1 MIGNDVVDLALAA
14 RESTISRKGFLD
26 KLFILEEQLFIK
38 TSEDKTLTIWTMW
51 SQKEAVYKILRQKG
65 ASRGFYPK
73 KIECISIEKVRYQNE
88 VYYTK
93 TITEGTCLHTLAVT
107 KKADFKNCISLPC
120 SAPLIYKREI
130 PFFND
135 NGKLAPATKSHHGEL
150 EFIFFLK
157 NLSNFQ
163 PAF

>member
-26 KLFILEEQLFIK
+26 KLFTVEEQLFIK
-38 TSEDKTLTIWTMW
+38 TSEDKTLTIWTIW

-65 ASRGFYPK
+65 ATRGFYPK

-93 TITEGTCLHTLAVT
+93 
-107 KKADFKNCISLPC
+107 
-120 SAPLIYKREI
+120 R
-130 PFFND
+130 
-135 NGKLAPATKSHHGEL
+135 
-150 EFIFFLK
+150 
-157 NLSNFQ
+157 
-163 PAF
+163 